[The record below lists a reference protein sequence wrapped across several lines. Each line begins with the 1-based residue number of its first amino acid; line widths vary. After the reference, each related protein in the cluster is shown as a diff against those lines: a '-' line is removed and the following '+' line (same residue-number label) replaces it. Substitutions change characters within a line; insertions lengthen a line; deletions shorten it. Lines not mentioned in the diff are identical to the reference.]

1 MCASEFCCNLETCG
15 ACCGS
20 APQLK
25 RDPLGST
32 APYGPL
38 WLAPLGWY
46 DQGGIIRRLDWF
58 NLYET
63 FGISARVRLANYII
77 CSSLVALGMLEII
90 LSFLG
95 LS

>member
-1 MCASEFCCNLETCG
+1 MGLFGWL
-15 ACCGS
+15 
-20 APQLK
+20 LF
-25 RDPLGST
+25 LGGLFGLVAT
-32 APYGPL
+32 R
-38 WLAPLGWY
+38 LGWY
-46 DQGGIIRRLDWF
+46 DRGGIIRRLDWF

-77 CSSLVALGMLEII
+77 FSGLVALGMLEIL